1 MTRHVFIVIINM
13 IYFKEH
19 ILFCYGAVI
28 HYGIIVYEIG
38 VLPIYT
44 ANDRFFFHKQ
54 MLIVD
59 DHSRVIL
66 TNRQQDYINANY
78 IDVSIT

>member
-1 MTRHVFIVIINM
+1 
-13 IYFKEH
+13 
-19 ILFCYGAVI
+19 
-28 HYGIIVYEIG
+28 
-38 VLPIYT
+38 
-44 ANDRFFFHKQ
+44 

-78 IDVSIT
+78 VDVSIT